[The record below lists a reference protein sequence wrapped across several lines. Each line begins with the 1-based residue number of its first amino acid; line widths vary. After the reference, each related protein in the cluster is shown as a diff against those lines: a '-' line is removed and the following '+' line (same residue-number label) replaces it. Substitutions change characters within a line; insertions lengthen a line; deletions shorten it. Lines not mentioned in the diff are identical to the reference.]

1 MTTQTIQRSFLNM
14 FVNVNLFLFFG
25 LKAKKKKRD
34 STLPHIVLRIS
45 FTKLIKKMKIGRKKS
60 LIILHVKIC

>member
-1 MTTQTIQRSFLNM
+1 MTTQAIQRSFLNM

-25 LKAKKKKRD
+25 LKAKKKD
-34 STLPHIVLRIS
+34 SILPHIVLGIS